1 MYVSLYA
8 WDWDIRYS
16 CYLGRFRRYVI
27 QTKLDQSESVAQN
40 PDLFVYFVRKILNNI
55 SARGGI

>member
-1 MYVSLYA
+1 MSVCMPE
-8 WDWDIRYS
+8 IGTFVYS

-55 SARGGI
+55 SARGGC